1 MAESK
6 DTEKDLQAV
15 RDDLSRLRE
24 DFDTLMKA
32 LHGEAGEEFEDL
44 RDRIG
49 STLRDEADTVRQKA
63 EAASQ
68 RVRETSRGVRESVE
82 EHPFT
87 SALVALCTGLITG
100 VVISG
105 RK

>member
-6 DTEKDLQAV
+6 DTDKDIQAV
-15 RDDLSRLRE
+15 RDDLNRLRD
-24 DFDTLMKA
+24 DFDRLMKA
-32 LHGEAGEEFEDL
+32 LHGEAGEEFEEL

-49 STLRDEADTVRQKA
+49 STLRDEADGVRHKA
-63 EAASQ
+63 ESAS
-68 RVRETSRGVRESVE
+68 RKVRETSQGVRESVE